1 MVGQSDQLVR
11 KENENMMKAIIGK
24 CRAFLIDMPFFISSI
39 VLAAYFISLSQ
50 FSVNL
55 SGKRRHDHTYDLIRW
70 SSATLRERLLI
81 LLDFLFGT
89 EIWGI
94 IAQMATEDGLLLGL
108 RLVAIVKFGASTL
121 ENLFFVVK
129 NILTIAIFTYYAAAI
144 SDSYMRHR
152 RRYQQSFLVNF

>member
-1 MVGQSDQLVR
+1 MS
-11 KENENMMKAIIGK
+11 
-24 CRAFLIDMPFFISSI
+24 FFISWI

-94 IAQMATEDGLLLGL
+94 VAQMATEDGLLLGL

-152 RRYQQSFLVNF
+152 RRYQQYFLVHF